1 MTWQRNRAGNLLGK
15 PAASPASK
23 GKPAHRQ
30 AAGGG
35 GVGLCR
41 ARQPGRLRLTMR
53 RQLMHNPWASRLWS
67 RFPPSVYS
75 RVRASACVSAACGVA
90 ASAPALDA
98 PPEGGEWEPEELLVA
113 LTQLVTEGRTPEASV
128 KGRAEGPHCPQR
140 AASRH
145 GTHVCSLGSEQCRL
159 YQLTR
164 ARVLLLWRNAVP
176 VMVEVGLRAGC
187 CAGDERHGA
196 TCGSEAGDADGGPC
210 GRGSLLLERWALH
223 LAPRR
228 PGEGA
233 VSEGTLLQAVRS
245 YIHFSQLSAWL
256 SAAHGKLN
264 HSIFYRVCAPGEAT
278 QQDFAESPEEH
289 VFPVPALACTRTLRV
304 SVSALPRLPAPPA
317 VQCRVHAPLRPAA
330 AAASSSAV
338 SSAGAAEPGAAEP
351 RGTAP
356 RLRLDGAEEDGAES
370 ELACR
375 ADYDRFVPEA
385 ERRQQKAVGKMV
397 LTYIRSNGAACER
410 CDCSRTAGCRRR
422 ECPEDAAPNHTC
434 WPRPAGQPYRCP
446 PEASAERR
454 TTGGLRGALSKNYSV
469 IATTAA
475 AAAAAAAAEP
485 TSELAREAKES
496 SPLGSIYQSREIIS
510 SIAQQ
515 IDLCELE
522 TSLRAVRLGAARDL
536 RRKAE
541 SPPAPERCRPGAAP
555 DGTAAAAPPSS
566 SWRNLKNA
574 GDARAGTPPL
584 TPPLTPVEAALAGD
598 EPERWT
604 PHGEEPAPEGA
615 AGGRGGSE
623 TPMLSRGA
631 ALPLKSRFGRKRSRL
646 ALAHRFRM
654 FHPSACGR
662 TSSFVQRTCCARCVF
677 TLVLHLESDS
687 AAALITPNRCIAP
700 NCDARSSGVA
710 RRTSTLCTRSGA
722 SLTTVHFLTWSVG
735 DPPTAQAQ
743 PCRTAAVVPP
753 PPQRPVSRRLLDNGA
768 QPPLLLPAAAVA
780 FHPRTGLPAA
790 SSPVPFRKGISG
802 RFELDASLLHK
813 NGHVK
818 SPKVVAPVD
827 EQSGRQ
833 PPAPHGPCS
842 SPRCLL
848 GNFEECVLNARL
860 PALGSVAGFTAE
872 LGASGSF
879 CPRHAVLPVH
889 VSFFSVAHDGAPSP
903 YLGVLGLRSHGCR
916 GYHVP
921 RAGTIQV
928 TLFNP
933 NKTVVK
939 MFVVIYDLRDM
950 PGGHHTF
957 LRQRTFSVP
966 TARRAGTPAVPATPG
981 PGPHARH
988 GTNGAVPPAAAVGR
1002 LRSASPPKAP
1012 DRVSPAS
1019 APPADGAKDRA
1030 LRYLIHLRFLS
1041 SKSGKIYLHSDIR
1054 LLFSRKSMEIDSG
1067 AAYELKSYTE
1077 TPQNPRYSPRL

>member
-1 MTWQRNRAGNLLGK
+1 MK
-15 PAASPASK
+15 PD
-23 GKPAHRQ
+23 G
-30 AAGGG
+30 
-35 GVGLCR
+35 
-41 ARQPGRLRLTMR
+41 
-53 RQLMHNPWASRLWS
+53 
-67 RFPPSVYS
+67 
-75 RVRASACVSAACGVA
+75 
-90 ASAPALDA
+90 DA

-140 AASRH
+140 AAGRH
-145 GTHVCSLGSEQCRL
+145 GTHVCNLGSEQCRL

-187 CAGDERHGA
+187 CAGGERRGA
-196 TCGSEAGDADGGPC
+196 TCGSDAGDAEGGPC

-228 PGEGA
+228 SGEGA

-278 QQDFAESPEEH
+278 EQDFAESPEEH

-304 SVSALPRLPAPPA
+304 SVSALPRLPSPPA

-330 AAASSSAV
+330 VSSSSAV
-338 SSAGAAEPGAAEP
+338 SSAGAPEPGAAAEP

-356 RLRLDGAEEDGAES
+356 RLRLDGAEEGDAES

-375 ADYDRFVPEA
+375 AEYDRFVPEA
-385 ERRQQKAVGKMV
+385 EQQQKVVGKMV

-422 ECPEDAAPNHTC
+422 ECPEDAAPHRTC

-454 TTGGLRGALSKNYSV
+454 TTGSLRSALSKNYSV

-475 AAAAAAAAEP
+475 GSAATAAAAEP
-485 TSELAREAKES
+485 ASELAREAKES

-541 SPPAPERCRPGAAP
+541 SPPAPERCRPGAAL

-566 SWRNLKNA
+566 SWRNLKNT

-584 TPPLTPVEAALAGD
+584 TPPLTPIEAALAGD

-604 PHGEEPAPEGA
+604 PHGEEPAPGGA
-615 AGGRGGSE
+615 SGGRGGSE
-623 TPMLSRGA
+623 TPVSSRGA
-631 ALPLKSRFGRKRSRL
+631 ALPLKARVKRKLLPSPSP
-646 ALAHRFRM
+646 HR
-654 FHPSACGR
+654 PK
-662 TSSFVQRTCCARCVF
+662 
-677 TLVLHLESDS
+677 
-687 AAALITPNRCIAP
+687 AAAAAAAAAAAEA
-700 NCDARSSGVA
+700 ARAADPCQSPPAKCGVA
-710 RRTSTLCTRSGA
+710 RPGPLPLDGVRTSPRPPGGPLA
-722 SLTTVHFLTWSVG
+722 
-735 DPPTAQAQ
+735 PAAPTAIPALVPAASGCYLASSPGIPAGQSASCQAQ
-743 PCRTAAVVPP
+743 PCRKAAVVTP

-768 QPPLLLPAAAVA
+768 QPPLLPAAAVA

-790 SSPVPFRKGISG
+790 SSPVPFRKGTSG
-802 RFELDASLLHK
+802 RFDLDASLLHK
-813 NGHVK
+813 NGHVQ
-818 SPKVVAPVD
+818 SPKVVAPAD
-827 EQSGRQ
+827 EQSGRE
-833 PPAPHGPCS
+833 PLAPHAPCS

-872 LGASGSF
+872 LGASGLF

-966 TARRAGTPAVPATPG
+966 AARRAGAPAVPATPG

-1012 DRVSPAS
+1012 AAAAAPDRLSPAS
-1019 APPADGAKDRA
+1019 TPPGDAAKDRA

>member
-1 MTWQRNRAGNLLGK
+1 MK
-15 PAASPASK
+15 PD
-23 GKPAHRQ
+23 G
-30 AAGGG
+30 
-35 GVGLCR
+35 
-41 ARQPGRLRLTMR
+41 
-53 RQLMHNPWASRLWS
+53 
-67 RFPPSVYS
+67 
-75 RVRASACVSAACGVA
+75 
-90 ASAPALDA
+90 DA

-145 GTHVCSLGSEQCRL
+145 GTHCVQPRQRTGERGCRL

-187 CAGDERHGA
+187 CAGGERHGG
-196 TCGSEAGDADGGPC
+196 TCGSEAGDAEGGPC

-338 SSAGAAEPGAAEP
+338 FSAGAAEPGAAEP
-351 RGTAP
+351 G
-356 RLRLDGAEEDGAES
+356 G
-370 ELACR
+370 
-375 ADYDRFVPEA
+375 
-385 ERRQQKAVGKMV
+385 
-397 LTYIRSNGAACER
+397 GAA
-410 CDCSRTAGCRRR
+410 APPRRR
-422 ECPEDAAPNHTC
+422 GGGRRGVGARV
-434 WPRPAGQPYRCP
+434 PRRIRPVR
-446 PEASAERR
+446 S
-454 TTGGLRGALSKNYSV
+454 RGR
-469 IATTAA
+469 AA
-475 AAAAAAAAEP
+475 AAEGGGQDGADVHTLQRRGVRAVRLLQDCRLPAARVPGRRRASPHVLAQARRAALQVPAGSVRGEEDYGRPARRAVQELLCDRRPAAASAATAAEP

-555 DGTAAAAPPSS
+555 DGTAAPPSS

-604 PHGEEPAPEGA
+604 PHGEEPAPDGA

-623 TPMLSRGA
+623 TPVSSRGA
-631 ALPLKSRFGRKRSRL
+631 ALPLKSRVKRKLLPSPSP
-646 ALAHRFRM
+646 HR
-654 FHPSACGR
+654 PK
-662 TSSFVQRTCCARCVF
+662 
-677 TLVLHLESDS
+677 
-687 AAALITPNRCIAP
+687 AAAAVEA
-700 NCDARSSGVA
+700 ARAADPCQSPPAKCGVA
-710 RRTSTLCTRSGA
+710 RPGTLPLDGVRTSPRPPGGPLTPAAPTTIPALVPAA
-722 SLTTVHFLTWSVG
+722 STCYLASSPGIPAGQSASCQLVYVVHSFRGIAHAAGCWITVPSRR
-735 DPPTAQAQ
+735 
-743 PCRTAAVVPP
+743 CCCCPP
-753 PPQRPVSRRLLDNGA
+753 PPSPSTHA
-768 QPPLLLPAAAVA
+768 PACQ
-780 FHPRTGLPAA
+780 AA

-802 RFELDASLLHK
+802 RFDLDASLLHK

-818 SPKVVAPVD
+818 SPKVVAPAD

-833 PPAPHGPCS
+833 PPAPHGPGS

-966 TARRAGTPAVPATPG
+966 AARRAGAPAVPATPG

-988 GTNGAVPPAAAVGR
+988 GTNGPF
-1002 LRSASPPKAP
+1002 
-1012 DRVSPAS
+1012 
-1019 APPADGAKDRA
+1019 
-1030 LRYLIHLRFLS
+1030 RYLIHLRFLS